1 MPFRANTL
9 SNVYT
14 PEELEH
20 YYKMR
25 GKKASTGTGS
35 SLKKLAESKKET
47 AKPEPHGS
55 LVADFLGK
63 KVSARLL
70 DGSTVRGEL
79 MKASKYELLLKTE
92 GGEEVVLFKHA
103 VAYILPAST
112 L

>member
-14 PEELEH
+14 PETLEH
-20 YYKMR
+20 YYEMR
-25 GKKASTGTGS
+25 GKKASPGTGS

-47 AKPEPHGS
+47 AEPEPQGN
-55 LVADFLGK
+55 LVADFLGE

-79 MKASKYELLLKTE
+79 MKVSKYEAPAE
-92 GGEEVVLFKHA
+92 G
-103 VAYILPAST
+103 
-112 L
+112 

>member
-1 MPFRANTL
+1 L
-9 SNVYT
+9 SDAYT
-14 PEELEH
+14 PEKLE
-20 YYKMR
+20 YYYEMR
-25 GKKASTGTGS
+25 RKRASPRDTTGS

-47 AKPEPHGS
+47 AKPKPQGN

-79 MKASKYELLLKTE
+79 VKASKYELQLKTE

-103 VAYILPAST
+103 VAYILPAPA

>member
-1 MPFRANTL
+1 MPFGANTL
-9 SNVYT
+9 SNIYT
-14 PEELEH
+14 PETLEH
-20 YYKMR
+20 YKMR
-25 GKKASTGTGS
+25 GKKASPGTGS

-47 AKPEPHGS
+47 AKPEPQGS

-79 MKASKYELLLKTE
+79 VKASKYELLLKTE